1 MAPKNPGTLLKPQ
14 QKTSL
19 IFKDKMSNSTLFSIK
34 DFKYAVEGILL
45 PIVAILGILGNICL
59 ILNFWRQNQQRH
71 IRALFITLAIFDLI
85 FIICAYFAFS
95 IKQFDFEFYEAHI
108 TIALPWLLPILQSAL
123 TGSVYFTIAISVER
137 YLLVCKN
144 K

>member
-1 MAPKNPGTLLKPQ
+1 MQ
-14 QKTSL
+14 
-19 IFKDKMSNSTLFSIK
+19 

-45 PIVAILGILGNICL
+45 PIVAILGIFGNICL

-95 IKQFDFEFYEAHI
+95 IKQYDFEFYEDNI